1 MHSAEFTLEAVTP
14 IFMYG
19 ADTNVPEIRAS
30 AIKGLLR
37 WWFRAILGGVKFS
50 QGIYKG
56 NVLLEK
62 VKEEEKI
69 WGTTNEK
76 SKVIVKVFPIKL
88 YKKPFPILLKGE
100 RLRERGKGI
109 KYLGFGVS
117 NKVCITYGSKIK
129 ITIAFRSRVSRMEE
143 NKVLA
148 SLWLLLNLGNIGS
161 RCRRGFGSLRVE
173 KDITIDEIEFRSP
186 ANVNDLEKYLKAGV
200 QKCLDLFG
208 WKGVSVETQSL
219 PEFSMIVPKFWKM
232 KILDDIYSSPLEAI
246 NELGIKI
253 REYRE
258 DRDNPFARHTRAT
271 KTGKR
276 FAYWVTKDYNAV
288 KSIYSSQMQSS
299 TPQGSIF
306 GLPHQFQ
313 FQSINKKAIVTGL
326 TKERRASPLFIKI
339 WKLAEREYVVG
350 LQLFLSKFVPTDKL
364 QISDLRNPKIGSVVN
379 APSYNFLIGFL
390 NRLRGRW
397 LTL

>member
-186 ANVNDLEKYLKAGV
+186 ANVNDLEKYLKAGI

-219 PEFSMIVPKFWKM
+219 PEFSMIVPNFWKM

-258 DRDNPFARHTRAT
+258 DRDNPSARHTRAT

-276 FAYWVTKDYNAV
+276 FA
-288 KSIYSSQMQSS
+288 
-299 TPQGSIF
+299 
-306 GLPHQFQ
+306 GL
-313 FQSINKKAIVTGL
+313 
-326 TKERRASPLFIKI
+326 
-339 WKLAEREYVVG
+339 
-350 LQLFLSKFVPTDKL
+350 
-364 QISDLRNPKIGSVVN
+364 
-379 APSYNFLIGFL
+379 
-390 NRLRGRW
+390 
-397 LTL
+397 